1 MPQLRAWFYRF
12 AGLFRK
18 SSREAEMAE
27 ELHQHIDGLIER
39 NIAAG
44 MSPKEARNAAL
55 REFGGV
61 EQIKEVAREQR
72 VWRVADE
79 FVQDLRFGA
88 RMLFRNRGFAALAIL
103 CLTLGIGTNAAV
115 LSWVEGI
122 LVRPYPAVAHQE
134 RMFALSGT
142 KRGSTEFDGRN
153 SLSYPDF
160 VDLQKH
166 CTLFE
171 SFIVDRIMGTTLSV
185 GDHAERASGGIVS
198 PNYFDALGVR
208 PILGRGFR
216 PEEGEGRNAHPVT
229 VISYRA
235 WQERYSGDPA
245 IVGKTQYLNG
255 VQHTIIGVAPENF
268 HGTFI
273 GYSFGFWVPISMQET
288 FDSTGYKLENRG
300 AHWTEAYAFLK
311 PGVTRQQGQ
320 AELDAVAQRLEKM
333 YPETN
338 RGQGFAIYPLWKT
351 PFNAAEEMSI
361 TLAMTFAVAV
371 FVLLISC
378 ANVSN
383 LLLVRSL
390 LRRHEMTMRLA
401 LGAGRRRLTKQLIT
415 EALLL
420 SMITAAG
427 GITVAYWCRDAL
439 VLAFPTP
446 APGLV
451 DFSGR
456 IDWRVLVL
464 TIAIC
469 ITSTVLF
476 ALAPAIQ
483 ASRIDLSG
491 ALKAEA
497 GGVLS
502 GSRHSRLR
510 SALVLVQVSLSF
522 VLLACT
528 LLFLKSLQRIQ
539 NTSPGFSTD
548 VLATY
553 VDLFSAGYN
562 AERARIFHTELLDRV
577 RALPGIERASLTRVT
592 PFSYMDFSSDPIEV
606 DDYQA
611 EPNEQMSVS
620 YIQVSEQYLAT
631 LGIPV
636 MRGREFTRNDDQNA
650 PPVAIVNETMAAKY
664 WPGKDPVGQ
673 RLKLKDKWLKI
684 IGVAKNANYRTK
696 FEQPTAFFYVPM
708 RQNFTVTN
716 ALLTRTRETPATLM
730 NGLARQVHALDPNL
744 APVIPYPLQEQ
755 IDRKSYPQ
763 RLAVTLVAIF
773 AAMALFLAA
782 TGLYAVISYVVNQ
795 STRELGLRM
804 ALGATIAAVLRLVL
818 SRGLTLI
825 ITGVILG
832 VVAAFLLTHFIGGLL
847 YNVSPHDPF
856 AFGTAFVIMLA
867 VGCAACFFPA
877 RRAARIDPARALR
890 S

>member
-1 MPQLRAWFYRF
+1 
-12 AGLFRK
+12 
-18 SSREAEMAE
+18 MAE
-27 ELHQHIDGLIER
+27 ELRQHIDGLTKR

-44 MSPKEARNAAL
+44 MSPNEARNAAL

-88 RMLFRNRGFAALAIL
+88 RMLFRNPGFAVLMIL

-115 LSWVEGI
+115 LSWIEGI
-122 LVRPYPAVAHQE
+122 LVRPYPAVAHQD
-134 RMFALSGT
+134 RMVALGGT
-142 KRGSTEFDGRN
+142 KRGSTDFDGRN

-160 VDLQKH
+160 VDLQKN

-171 SFIVDRIMGTTLSV
+171 SFIIDRIMGTTLSV
-185 GDHAERASGGIVS
+185 GDHAERTSGGIVS
-198 PNYFDALGVR
+198 ANYFDALGVR
-208 PILGRGFR
+208 PIHGRGFR

-229 VISYRA
+229 VISYRT
-235 WQERYSGDPA
+235 WQERYGGDPA

-273 GYSFGFWVPISMQET
+273 GYSFGFWVPVSMQET

-300 AHWTEAYAFLK
+300 AHWSEAFAFLK
-311 PGVTRQQGQ
+311 PGVTRQQAQ

-351 PFNAAEEMSI
+351 PFNAAEEMST

-401 LGAGRRRLTKQLIT
+401 LGAGGRRLAKQLIT

-420 SMITAAG
+420 STITTAG
-427 GITVAYWCRDAL
+427 GILVAYWCRDAL

-446 APGLV
+446 APGVV

-456 IDWRVLVL
+456 IDWRVLIL

-469 ITSTVLF
+469 IVSTVLF
-476 ALAPAIQ
+476 ALVPAIQ

-528 LLFLKSLQRIQ
+528 VLFLKSLQRMQ
-539 NTSPGFSTD
+539 DASPGFSTN

-562 AERARIFHTELLDRV
+562 VERAKIFQSQLLERV
-577 RALPGIERASLTRVT
+577 RAMPGVERVSLTRVT

-606 DDYQA
+606 DGYQA
-611 EPNEQMSVS
+611 APNEQMNAS
-620 YIQVSEQYLAT
+620 YVQVSEQYFAT
-631 LGIPV
+631 LDIPIV
-636 MRGREFTRNDDQNA
+636 RGREFTRHDDENA

-664 WPGKDPVGQ
+664 WPGKDAVGQ
-673 RLKLKDKWLKI
+673 RIKVKDKWLKI

-696 FEQPTAFFYVPM
+696 LEQPTTFFYVPM
-708 RQNFTVTN
+708 RQNFTVAN
-716 ALLTRTRETPATLM
+716 ALLIRTRETAATLM
-730 NGLARQVHALDPNL
+730 NALARQVHALDPNL
-744 APVIPYPLQEQ
+744 AAAIPYPLQEQ
-755 IDRKSYPQ
+755 IDRRSYSQ

-804 ALGATIAAVLRLVL
+804 ALGATVAALLRLVL
-818 SRGLTLI
+818 SRGLILI

-832 VVAAFLLTHFIGGLL
+832 ALAALLLTRFMGGLL
-847 YNVSPHDPF
+847 YDVSPHDPF
-856 AFGTAFVIMLA
+856 AFATAFVVMLA

-877 RRAARIDPARALR
+877 RRASRIDPVRALR